1 MESIAYVLNVWL
13 GTIFQILKYLRNLCS
28 KNSTNSFSLFPS
40 QGDVIVSFDGVHVG
54 CEGTVPFRS
63 TERIGFRYLISKK

>member
-1 MESIAYVLNVWL
+1 MSPSRIIF
-13 GTIFQILKYLRNLCS
+13 GTF
-28 KNSTNSFSLFPS
+28 F

-63 TERIGFRYLISKK
+63 SERIAFRYLISQK